1 MDTLLVYPK
10 NALRNLD
17 LTGGLVYSGRLL
29 LKLAEKCG
37 SRETAYR
44 LVQCNAMAGWAGQGR
59 FIDLVTADREIT
71 KYLSLA
77 EITECFD
84 AKYYFRNVDKIY
96 KRCLR

>member
-10 NALRNLD
+10 NARRNLD

-44 LVQCNAMAGWAGQGR
+44 LVQRNAMMGWAGQGR
-59 FIDLVTADREIT
+59 FIDLVAADREIT
-71 KYLSLA
+71 KHLTQA
-77 EITECFD
+77 EIAECFD
-84 AKYYFRNVDKIY
+84 VKYYFRHVDKLY
-96 KRCLR
+96 KRCLK